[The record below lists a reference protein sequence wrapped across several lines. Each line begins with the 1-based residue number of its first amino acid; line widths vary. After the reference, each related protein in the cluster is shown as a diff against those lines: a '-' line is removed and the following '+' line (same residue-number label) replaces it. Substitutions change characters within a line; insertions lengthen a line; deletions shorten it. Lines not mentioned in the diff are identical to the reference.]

1 MNLKI
6 IRVLC
11 LFLASEAT
19 IVVSL
24 TGKDINL
31 TDLDQ
36 KGILRDQKISELDS
50 LLNQPNNMCQLCTKE
65 MADETMWKQRGVEIS
80 FRKYCHSLGDYHDFH
95 VDKWVVS
102 IYIPQNASVNICYF
116 DLFPPQEPGN
126 KQKKFIQ
133 KEQERFYLT
142 NGCEKGCIT
151 KNNNFKIQQQ
161 QDFKKQHFPYQ
172 YEIMGQNKSGEY
184 ILK

>member
-1 MNLKI
+1 
-6 IRVLC
+6 
-11 LFLASEAT
+11 
-19 IVVSL
+19 
-24 TGKDINL
+24 
-31 TDLDQ
+31 
-36 KGILRDQKISELDS
+36 
-50 LLNQPNNMCQLCTKE
+50 

-102 IYIPQNASVNICYF
+102 IYIPQNASANICYF

-126 KQKKFIQ
+126 KQKKLVQ

-142 NGCEKGCIT
+142 DGCKKGCAT

-161 QDFKKQHFPYQ
+161 QDFKKQHYPYQ
-172 YEIMGQNKSGEY
+172 YEITRQNKSGEY
-184 ILK
+184 I